1 MFTGVISDLPA
12 LEDFKGLILNIVSLD
27 DDLVSQDVDCY
38 TTAEAN
44 LPPPPPPVDLNM
56 FFEEWNSK

>member
-1 MFTGVISDLPA
+1 MSDLPA
-12 LEDFKGLILNIVSLD
+12 LEDFMGLILNTVSLD
-27 DDLVSQDVDCY
+27 DDFVSQDVDCY

-44 LPPPPPPVDLNM
+44 LPSTCPVDLNM